1 MKNLLSLMDLN
12 KKDINN
18 IFEVASQMRRI
29 VQNNYKKGPQLIGSM
44 VAGVWETPSIS
55 STAFNLGV
63 NYLSGSFS
71 PVFASDDML
80 EQCQMFDSMGVN
92 AVVISCQNDHLADV
106 FASQSR
112 CSVINGGS
120 GQYDPIGVLADLMA
134 INNRLDG
141 LQNLTVLAVGN
152 RDSNRINELTYCLQ
166 QYGSTLVWYLPSSDV
181 ATARKGLV
189 VNNIEASF
197 SGADAVIDLG
207 LTPFSDPK
215 EYYGNIS
222 GIPEDLMDKARINCP
237 LLGCR
242 TVVDRIGARNYL
254 NSIASARDCCY
265 VSVAMAILYLVHRN

>member
-18 IFEVASQMRRI
+18 IFEVATQMRRI

-71 PVFASDDML
+71 SVFASDDML

-106 FASQSR
+106 FATQSR

-120 GQYDPIGVLADLMA
+120 DQYDPIGVLADLMA
-134 INNRLDG
+134 INSRVDS
-141 LQNLTVLAVGN
+141 LQGLTVVAVGN
-152 RDSNRINELTYCLQ
+152 KDTNRINELTYCLQ
-166 QYGSTLVWYLPSSDV
+166 QYGSTLVWYLPKTDDV
-181 ATARKGLV
+181 TVRKGIV
-189 VNNIEASF
+189 VENAEAAF
-197 SGADAVIDLG
+197 SGADAIIDLG
-207 LTPFSDPK
+207 LTPFSDSSD
-215 EYYGNIS
+215 YYGAIG
-222 GIPEDLMDKARINCP
+222 GIPESLIDKARINCP

-242 TVVDRIGARNYL
+242 TIVDRIGVRNYH
-254 NSIASARDCCY
+254 NSIASLRDCCY
-265 VSVAMAILYLVHRN
+265 VSIVMAVLYLIHRN

>member
-18 IFEVASQMRRI
+18 IFDVAAQMRRI

-92 AVVISCQNDHLADV
+92 AVVISCQNDRLANL
-106 FASQSR
+106 FAAQSR

-120 GQYDPIGVLADLMA
+120 NLYDPIGVLADLMA
-134 INNRLDG
+134 INSRLDG

-152 RDSNRINELTYCLQ
+152 KDTNRIDELTYCLQ
-166 QYGSTLVWYLPSSDV
+166 QYGSTLLWYLPSTDDV
-181 ATARKGLV
+181 TIRKGIV
-189 VNNIEASF
+189 VEKAETAF
-197 SGADAVIDLG
+197 SGVDAIIDLG
-207 LTPFSDPK
+207 LTPFSNTV
-215 EYYGNIS
+215 EYYGAS
-222 GIPEDLMDKARINCP
+222 GGIPENLIDKARINCP
-237 LLGCR
+237 LLGSR
-242 TVVDRIGARNYL
+242 TIVDRIGIRTYP
-254 NSIASARDCCY
+254 NSIASVRDCCY
-265 VSVAMAILYLVHRN
+265 VSVVMAILYLIHRN

>member
-1 MKNLLSLMDLN
+1 MKHLLSLMDLN

-18 IFEVASQMRRI
+18 ILEVAAQMRRI

-44 VAGVWETPSIS
+44 VAGVWESPSIS

-92 AVVISCQNDHLADV
+92 AVVVSCQNDRLANV

-120 GQYDPIGVLADLMA
+120 SQYDPIGTLADLMA

-141 LQNLTVLAVGN
+141 LQGLTVLAVGN
-152 RDSNRINELTYCLQ
+152 KDYNRISELTYCLQ
-166 QYGSTLVWYLPSSDV
+166 MYGSTLVWYLPKTDDV
-181 ATARKGLV
+181 TPRKG
-189 VNNIEASF
+189 IIMDSAEKAF
-197 SGADAVIDLG
+197 SGVDAVIDLG
-207 LTPFSDPK
+207 LTAFSDPAQ
-215 EYYGNIS
+215 YYGAVG
-222 GIPEDLMDKARINCP
+222 GIPESLMDKARINCP

-242 TVVDRIGARNYL
+242 TVVDRIGVKDYM
-254 NSIASARDCCY
+254 NSIAGARDCCY
-265 VSVAMAILYLVHRN
+265 VSIAMAVLYLMHRN